1 MWLVCRFAIIGNRS
15 VVVWVP
21 DNGLLNA
28 AGEEKVDASQV
39 LPSLE
44 TFKPEEWGLPA
55 YDEF

>member
-1 MWLVCRFAIIGNRS
+1 M
-15 VVVWVP
+15 VWVP